1 MKLYILP
8 GSLNSR
14 KPLAVIH
21 HLDLPVEIVPAT
33 VAELHAPA
41 FRAINPNGMAPAL
54 VDGEVK
60 LWESNAIGVYLS
72 ECTSDMS
79 LFPQSSTLRFDILR
93 WLNWEAIHFNGA
105 IGTMSFE
112 TVAKPQNNLGETD
125 TAVVARAEQ
134 AFYRFAPVLD
144 AHLADRKYVVGEA
157 LTDAHFAVASC
168 EPYRDRLPVSFAAYP
183 NILRFY
189 DRIADLPAWQKALGK
204 APIAQAA

>member
-33 VAELHAPA
+33 VAELRDPA

-60 LWESNAIGVYLS
+60 LWESNAIGIYLS
-72 ECTSDMS
+72 ECTSDTS
-79 LFPQSSTLRFDILR
+79 LFPRNATLRFDILR
-93 WLNWEAIHFNGA
+93 WLYWEAIHLNGA
-105 IGTMSFE
+105 IGTMFFE

-125 TAVVARAEQ
+125 TAAVARASL
-134 AFYRFAPVLD
+134 AFHRFAPVLD

-157 LTDAHFAVASC
+157 LTYADFAVASC
-168 EPYRDRLPVSFAAYP
+168 EPYRDRLPVSLAAYP

-189 DRIADLPAWQKALGK
+189 DRIADLPAWQKATGRV
-204 APIAQAA
+204 AVAQAA